1 MKKALLLL
9 LMGFFGIT
17 LFAQTQFGVNFK
29 ELPKDIQKY
38 ITKNYAGYAVDK
50 AMQAEDAKKN
60 LLYYDIFVS
69 KDTKKVMLTFDKDAK
84 FMKETPVKEEVVAPK
99 EEPVKQEPV
108 KEEPKA
114 ADTTKKKK

>member
-9 LMGFFGIT
+9 LMGFFGII

-60 LLYYDIFVS
+60 LLYYDVYVS